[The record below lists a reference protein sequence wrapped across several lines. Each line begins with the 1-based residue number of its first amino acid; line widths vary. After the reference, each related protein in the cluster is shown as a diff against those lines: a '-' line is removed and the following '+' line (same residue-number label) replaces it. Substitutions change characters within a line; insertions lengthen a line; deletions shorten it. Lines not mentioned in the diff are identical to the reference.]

1 MEGAESA
8 SVKSYAD
15 LYTTVSQMGRLNYSY
30 DSRYLFTFTVRRDG
44 SSVFGKN
51 NKYGVFPS
59 VALGWNIANE
69 QFMQKS
75 QNWLNN
81 LKLRLSYG
89 KSGNEAIGVYQ
100 TLMKLDVK
108 KFAMGKNSAVGL
120 VPNSRMGNANL
131 SWETT
136 KTFNVGLD
144 FGLLNNRINGN
155 LDIYTSTTTGLLL
168 KRNLPKVSGF
178 SDVYANMGKTANKGV
193 EFTVSND

>member
-44 SSVFGKN
+44 SSVFGEN

-100 TLMKLDVK
+100 TLMK
-108 KFAMGKNSAVGL
+108 
-120 VPNSRMGNANL
+120 
-131 SWETT
+131 WT
-136 KTFNVGLD
+136 
-144 FGLLNNRINGN
+144 
-155 LDIYTSTTTGLLL
+155 
-168 KRNLPKVSGF
+168 
-178 SDVYANMGKTANKGV
+178 
-193 EFTVSND
+193 